1 MDLVTDHHYLHKKK
15 GNLWQCQKFRTTNL
29 ISHTSKVILKITLNG
44 LMPQT
49 EEIIADEVPSD
60 KYSVSVLCEK
70 YLQHQQ
76 NLYHVFIDLKKTNFD
91 SVWHKVLW
99 EMNKY
104 NLGKKIQQHSV
115 YQNYLSPREVDF
127 EKLLSWVTLLR
138 NTNHSQQWKLHH
150 HKPLLCRW
158 QIWSSWQR
166 KRIGQSGEELGWNIL
181 QI

>member
-1 MDLVTDHHYLHKKK
+1 
-15 GNLWQCQKFRTTNL
+15 
-29 ISHTSKVILKITLNG
+29 
-44 LMPQT
+44 MPQT

-127 EKLLSWVTLLR
+127 EKLLS
-138 NTNHSQQWKLHH
+138 
-150 HKPLLCRW
+150 
-158 QIWSSWQR
+158 
-166 KRIGQSGEELGWNIL
+166 
-181 QI
+181 